1 MARLYLLIDFKSTKK
16 NEDCASSFFFMAGE
30 ERIELSLMVLE
41 TTVLPL
47 NYSPVTKGRL
57 FGQPL
62 YHSVFRIS
70 LRYQLPDQRQRFY
83 HLHG

>member
-1 MARLYLLIDFKSTKK
+1 
-16 NEDCASSFFFMAGE
+16 MAGE

-47 NYSPVTKGRL
+47 NYSPETKGW
-57 FGQPL
+57 QYVSPL
-62 YHSVFRIS
+62 DILEFSIS
-70 LRYQLPDQRQRFY
+70 LRYRLPDQRQRFY

>member
-1 MARLYLLIDFKSTKK
+1 MHNNKKKRGLLRPR
-16 NEDCASSFFFMAGE
+16 FFILAGE

-57 FGQPL
+57 YASPFSIL
-62 YHSVFRIS
+62 FSELV
-70 LRYQLPDQRQRFY
+70 
-83 HLHG
+83 